1 MSGRRGRGFQLIAG
15 WMAAGMGA
23 FAWLLTELADR
34 LHSQF
39 IALLALFPTMMG
51 FIALLGLTVWAVAE
65 IAMNT
70 GRTRTEPPKEEG
82 EDNNHS

>member
-1 MSGRRGRGFQLIAG
+1 MSGRRGGYQLIAG
-15 WMAAGMGA
+15 WTAGGMGA

-34 LHSQF
+34 LHSQL
-39 IALLALFPTMMG
+39 IALLALIPTLIG
-51 FIALLGLTVWAVAE
+51 FVALMGLTVWAVSE